1 VKNLRLDNKIPVFAE
16 GRQRSWLTLAEAAS
30 ELHVGAGV
38 IRTMVK
44 YRILEARQV
53 AKGAPWIIQ
62 RADLERAEV
71 RDYAK
76 EARSGKHAPR
86 QEDSQTLMPYL
97 TARNA
102 AEQRR
107 AICSLV

>member
-1 VKNLRLDNKIPVFAE
+1 
-16 GRQRSWLTLAEAAS
+16 
-30 ELHVGAGV
+30 
-38 IRTMVK
+38 MVK
-44 YRILEARQV
+44 YRFLGARQV

-86 QEDSQTLMPYL
+86 REDSQTLMPYL
-97 TARNA
+97 
-102 AEQRR
+102 
-107 AICSLV
+107 